1 MVDISGNSGCLLLFP
16 VLMLWWIEINCRW
29 WRRFYTDWF
38 TGDKKNIFLWVS
50 QNRDVHRQ
58 LWYSTWPP
66 ALFLSHS
73 HFLFFSPIS
82 TSLCSSLSSP
92 RALSRAVMG
101 LDRES
106 DVVHIETRIAKGR
119 ECCTPVHRNSE
130 THGDP
135 TASHLERG
143 HGEDETRSVVQ
154 IGPWSLVK
162 QNRCLLTK
170 TESFSGLMDVSS
182 L

>member
-1 MVDISGNSGCLLLFP
+1 MSRNTYCSWVLYWCFGTLRLIAAGGADSTLADLQEIKTSFYGFHRIGMSICRGDTEPDLPIFYLILIFPFLPHLHFCLL
-16 VLMLWWIEINCRW
+16 
-29 WRRFYTDWF
+29 
-38 TGDKKNIFLWVS
+38 
-50 QNRDVHRQ
+50 H
-58 LWYSTWPP
+58 
-66 ALFLSHS
+66 
-73 HFLFFSPIS
+73 
-82 TSLCSSLSSP
+82 LSSP
-92 RALSRAVMG
+92 PHTLSRAVMG

-119 ECCTPVHRNSE
+119 ECCTPVRRCSKTHRTPCFSFRARSRE
-130 THGDP
+130 
-135 TASHLERG
+135 S
-143 HGEDETRSVVQ
+143 SVVQ